1 MSPLLVTGLLCV
13 ACVLASP
20 LDTWTQASTP
30 TKHAAQVSI
39 VSHPPSNIHHHQR
52 VESWCCAVSGSGI
65 RILSCILMMSTKKRT
80 DRTKYWSIF
89 LTTKKLLSL
98 NLWLGP
104 SVIKLLQEYTLGLG
118 LQFTWL
124 SIKVHKINC
133 SQNHIWQPKAGGK
146 DILSR
151 GYVPTYGN
159 DAPMVFSPEV
169 WHLYF
174 APNHRASGLTSP
186 LDGSILVVKSPENYM
201 GFWLD

>member
-20 LDTWTQASTP
+20 LDTWTQASPP

-39 VSHPPSNIHHHQR
+39 VSIPSSNIHHHQR
-52 VESWCCAVSGSGI
+52 LECWELVLWCCIWFLYSNFVLDINDEHEEKNRPDKILINILNNKKAFVLKLMTVSVRDKTFT
-65 RILSCILMMSTKKRT
+65 RIHTRA
-80 DRTKYWSIF
+80 W
-89 LTTKKLLSL
+89 
-98 NLWLGP
+98 
-104 SVIKLLQEYTLGLG
+104 
-118 LQFTWL
+118 FTVYIVA

-159 DAPMVFSPEV
+159 DASMVFSPEV
-169 WHLYF
+169 WHLHF
-174 APNHRASGLTSP
+174 APNGRASGLTSP
-186 LDGSILVVKSPENYM
+186 LDGSILVVKSP
-201 GFWLD
+201 